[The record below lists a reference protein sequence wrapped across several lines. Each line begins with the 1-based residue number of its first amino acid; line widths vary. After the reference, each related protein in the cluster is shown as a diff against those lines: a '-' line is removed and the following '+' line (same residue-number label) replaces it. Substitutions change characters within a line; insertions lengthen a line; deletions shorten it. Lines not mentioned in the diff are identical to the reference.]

1 MASVG
6 ALSVVLVTHYFPAHR
21 GGVERVAGQ
30 LAQRLAAA
38 GVARVDWHASDCDPA
53 PPPAP
58 GVRPVPASSWN
69 VTERRLGFP
78 WPLWSPAALWRLARA
93 CRAADLVHIHDCL
106 YLPNLVAFAAA
117 RRAVL
122 VTQHVGEVPYRNPL
136 LGWLHRAANR
146 VLGSWVLGGADQVVF
161 ESETVRRYF
170 RGFVRFRAE
179 PLLVENGVDTEVFSP
194 VGAGER
200 RELRRRLGVPAEGP
214 LLLFIGRFVEK
225 KGLAVLEQ
233 LTARLP
239 RAHWVFAGWG
249 PLDPGAWQR
258 PNVTVLRQV
267 GSGELPAL
275 YRAADLLVLPSAGE
289 GMPLSIQ
296 EAMAC
301 GTPALVGAETAAGC
315 PEAGELLPR
324 EAVGSADTVERW
336 VARLEEILARPE
348 ALESMRPRVAAFA
361 RQQWSW
367 EQCVGRYRAV
377 FSELQ

>member
-1 MASVG
+1 MATRG

-38 GVARVDWHASDCDPA
+38 GVARIDWHASDCDPA
-53 PPPAP
+53 PVPAA
-58 GVRPVPASSWN
+58 GLRPVPASSWN

-122 VTQHVGEVPYRNPL
+122 VTQHVGAVPYRNPL
-136 LGWLHRAANR
+136 LAWLQRMANR
-146 VLGSWVLGGADQVVF
+146 VLGGWVLGRAQRVVF

-170 RGFVRFRAE
+170 QGFVRFRAA
-179 PLLVENGVDTEVFSP
+179 PLLVENGVDTEIFSP

-200 RELRRRLGVPAEGP
+200 RALRRRLGVPAEGP

-258 PNVTVLRQV
+258 PNVTVLHQV
-267 GSGELPAL
+267 NSGDLPWL

-315 PEAGELLPR
+315 PEAGQLLPR
-324 EAVGSADTVERW
+324 EAVGTPDTVERW
-336 VARLEEILARPE
+336 AARLEAMLARPE
-348 ALESMRPRVAAFA
+348 SLESMRTPVAEFA
-361 RQQWSW
+361 RRQWSW
-367 EQCVGRYRAV
+367 EQCVARYRAV
-377 FSELQ
+377 FSELH